1 MNYRL
6 VKRSNANCLKGKLL
20 MPQTCY
26 FETKYWFFFLF
37 FMYKGFGISII
48 KTFIRFLLF
57 QLINIYI
64 MIYFANCSKLKYIQN
79 TNKYY
84 QEEDII
90 CYNRHFFKNELPKK
104 IYSMR
109 FASFFTSYK

>member
-1 MNYRL
+1 
-6 VKRSNANCLKGKLL
+6 
-20 MPQTCY
+20 
-26 FETKYWFFFLF
+26 
-37 FMYKGFGISII
+37 MYKGFGISII
-48 KTFIRFLLF
+48 KTFNKISSVSTDQF
-57 QLINIYI
+57 YI

-84 QEEDII
+84 KEEDII